1 VIFVASFPSQG
12 DGRYRQLAG
21 AVVRY
26 LRVVLR
32 GSRVFEKGPEIAR
45 DWAAVGQ
52 DLAVWMLEQD

>member
-1 VIFVASFPSQG
+1 MIFVTRIPSQG

-32 GSRVFEKGPEIAR
+32 GSRVFEKGQEIAIER
-45 DWAAVGQ
+45 AAAGPGVV
-52 DLAVWMLEQD
+52 VWMLEQG